1 MLRFLRLLS
10 IYTRGVAYTFRLLL
24 TPKDIFTLLKLG
36 DLLTE
41 SQAFELFVNRA
52 EKDAGAAALIEQ
64 RYSAGIPSISTLQTF
79 PEGTLG
85 HAFAQHMVQNN
96 LQLYPLSIQPNCSK
110 KVYLRERQREI
121 HDILHAVFGL
131 GIDIKD
137 EAQLNS
143 ILVAQSCP
151 PISVLIVAGSI
162 LQCLFKSPSQLPDLI
177 EAIITGYS
185 QGKSCKNV
193 FALRWEEMMTWPLT
207 KAKASL

>member
-1 MLRFLRLLS
+1 MPRFLRLFS
-10 IYTRGVAYTFRLLL
+10 IFARATAYTVRLLI

-41 SQAFELFVNRA
+41 SQAFELFLNRA
-52 EKDAGAAALIEQ
+52 EKDSGAAELIEK
-64 RYSAGIPSISTLQTF
+64 RYSVGIPSLDTLQTF

-85 HAFAQHMVQNN
+85 HAFSQHMVLNN
-96 LQLYPLSIQPNCSK
+96 LQLYPLPIQPNISK
-110 KVYLRERQREI
+110 KIYLRERQREI

-151 PISVLIVAGSI
+151 PISVVIVTGSI
-162 LQCLFKSPSQLPDLI
+162 LPVSYTHLTLP
-177 EAIITGYS
+177 
-185 QGKSCKNV
+185 
-193 FALRWEEMMTWPLT
+193 T
-207 KAKASL
+207 KA